1 MADPQF
7 RPIPGDP
14 SAADVTAM
22 FDATSEDWL
31 LTAGGDYIT
40 VAVQTFLKDGSG
52 FQVMIAVE
60 WPVRRNHSAGTEMLR
75 LMISPEDALGFAQAL
90 TKSASWLIARDAMG
104 LGGRRDN

>member
-14 SAADVTAM
+14 SAAEITAM

-31 LTAGGDYIT
+31 LTAPGDF
-40 VAVQTFLKDGSG
+40 VVAAVQTFLKDGSG
-52 FQVMIAVE
+52 FQEMVAVE
-60 WPVRRNHSAGTEMLR
+60 WPVRRNHSQEDQVLR
-75 LMISPEDALGFAQAL
+75 LMISPEDALGFAQTL
-90 TKSASWLIARDAMG
+90 VQSASWLIARDAMG

>member
-14 SAADVTAM
+14 SAADITAM

-31 LTAGGDYIT
+31 LTAGGDYM
-40 VAVQTFLKDGSG
+40 VAAVQTFLKDGSG
-52 FQVMIAVE
+52 FQEMIAVE
-60 WPVRRNHSAGTEMLR
+60 WPVRRNHSTEDQVLR
-75 LMISPEDALGFAQAL
+75 LMISPEDALEFAETL
-90 TKSASWLIARDAMG
+90 MHSAMWLKARDQMG